1 MDALTALHS
10 RVSVSRVTGPV
21 PDSQALHN
29 IYRAA
34 LRAADHALLHPW
46 RFLHIEGS
54 SLHRLG
60 DLFVAASLND
70 DPELTLEKQQ
80 SIHTKAL
87 RAPLIVVAVTS
98 PKPHP
103 KVPGI
108 EQEYSTAAAVQN
120 MLNAAHA
127 QGIGAI
133 WRTGPMATHPTVLQ
147 GLGLKSDE
155 KITGFLYLGQ
165 IGIVPRPAPQLP
177 VDDYFSRW

>member
-10 RVSVSRVTGPV
+10 RVSVPRLSEPA
-21 PDSQALHN
+21 PNQHALHN

-46 RFLHIEGS
+46 RFLIIEGA
-54 SLHRLG
+54 SLQRLG
-60 DLFVAASLND
+60 DLFLAASLND
-70 DPELTLEKQQ
+70 EPELPLEKQH
-80 SIHTKAL
+80 SIRSKAL
-87 RAPLIVVAVTS
+87 RAPLIIIAITS

-103 KVPGI
+103 KVPEI
-108 EQEYSTAAAVQN
+108 EQEYSTAASVQN

-127 QGIGAI
+127 QGVGAI
-133 WRTGPMATHPTVLQ
+133 WRTGPMAVHPMVMK
-147 GLGLKSDE
+147 GLGLSAGE

-165 IGIVPRPAPQLP
+165 ISNPPRPAQELP